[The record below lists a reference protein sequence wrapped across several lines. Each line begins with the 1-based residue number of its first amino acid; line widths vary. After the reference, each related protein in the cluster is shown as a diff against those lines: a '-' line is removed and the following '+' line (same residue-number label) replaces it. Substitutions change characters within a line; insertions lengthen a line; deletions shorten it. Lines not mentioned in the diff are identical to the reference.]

1 MESYHSIVVESTDF
15 GAIFPGFHL
24 LLVGDLDQFHLV
36 TLCLGF
42 HNSKNE
48 GNNSILRILMLLYL
62 KGLKQ
67 CLIYR

>member
-42 HNSKNE
+42 HICETSDDAY
-48 GNNSILRILMLLYL
+48 I
-62 KGLKQ
+62 
-67 CLIYR
+67 